1 MQSFPVN
8 NLVIVMDNA
17 CIHKHPEI
25 KELIISQLVHYWFS
39 NLYGILIVYQIV
51 VCTLFSSLRTPQT
64 TILLNLHSWPSKHL
78 SDIMEH
84 YDMKMLDKGKITI
97 GFTYI
102 FWMPHFQLLQT
113 M

>member
-51 VCTLFSSLRTPQT
+51 VCASFSSLRTPQT
-64 TILLNLHSWPSKHL
+64 TILLNLHSQPSKHL
-78 SDIMEH
+78 SDMMEH
-84 YDMKMLDKGKITI
+84 YDMKMLDKGKITV

-102 FWMPHFQLLQT
+102 F
-113 M
+113 